1 MIRAIAEA
9 PVSIRDMKHD
19 DLAMVSDIE
28 RRSYE
33 FPWSHGVFRDC
44 LLAGYRSS
52 VLIRDK
58 RVVGY
63 GILSIAAGEAHIL
76 NLCIDPEF
84 RSMGYGERLLD
95 TMLSHARGATVRE
108 VLLEVR
114 PSNKTALHYT
124 ARKAFSRWPIVPLT
138 TSRMRAARMPRF
150 SRRSSSSIPERA
162 VSRRRSRLALGP
174 WSDRLLDSAAFE
186 SRPSTV

>member
-1 MIRAIAEA
+1 MPKS
-9 PVSIRDMKHD
+9 PVAIRDMTHD
-19 DLAMVSDIE
+19 DLSMVSDIE

-52 VLIRDK
+52 VLIREE
-58 RVVGY
+58 RVAGY

-76 NLCIDPEF
+76 NLCIEPEF

-95 TMLSHARGATVRE
+95 TLLAHARAASVRE

-114 PSNKTALHYT
+114 PSNLTAIALY
-124 ARKAFSRWPIVPLT
+124 RKKGFFQVANRPAYYQSHEGRED
-138 TSRMRAARMPRF
+138 AAVLCKKLV
-150 SRRSSSSIPERA
+150 I
-162 VSRRRSRLALGP
+162 
-174 WSDRLLDSAAFE
+174 E
-186 SRPSTV
+186 S